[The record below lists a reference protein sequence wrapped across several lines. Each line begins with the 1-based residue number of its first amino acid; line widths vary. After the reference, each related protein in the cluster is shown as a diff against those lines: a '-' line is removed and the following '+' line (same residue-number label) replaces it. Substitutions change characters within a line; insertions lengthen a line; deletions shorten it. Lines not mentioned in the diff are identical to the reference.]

1 MFQVWP
7 DLIEG
12 KLHEYFITFP
22 IDHRY
27 QRPVT
32 SLSKKEVKVKCIK
45 LFTRSFSSQY
55 ISSDEYVDFQIAI
68 QYVRYHAVF
77 IALCM
82 L

>member
-1 MFQVWP
+1 MCMIMICNCYLNLVLMFQVWP

-22 IDHRY
+22 LDHRY

-45 LFTRSFSSQY
+45 LFTRGGRIQKWL
-55 ISSDEYVDFQIAI
+55 ISVTLTAI
-68 QYVRYHAVF
+68 RW
-77 IALCM
+77 
-82 L
+82 